1 MNYFEVLYD
10 TIKPFLDGEKRPLNT
25 MEVSNMWLYTAMGET
40 TLRIEQITINTV
52 EDEELRKIME
62 LALQTHSEVVNEV
75 KDFLLK
81 HSVPLPT
88 PSPEKPMG
96 DFKDIPDGAK
106 LTDQEVANSL
116 SFNLVSALTYGVRGL
131 SESIRADVAYMFAKF
146 LIKHL
151 TLAVQLK
158 QLMEK
163 KGWIQYAPPFKP

>member
-96 DFKDIPDGAK
+96 Y
-106 LTDQEVANSL
+106 S
-116 SFNLVSALTYGVRGL
+116 
-131 SESIRADVAYMFAKF
+131 
-146 LIKHL
+146 
-151 TLAVQLK
+151 
-158 QLMEK
+158 
-163 KGWIQYAPPFKP
+163 